1 VTTAGQL
8 IDRVNSELLA
18 GTVEERNKLAAST
31 DSSQTDIEMT
41 YSLGSL
47 RENTVFQ
54 IGTELMYVW
63 EVNTTSKTATVDRGY
78 GGTTAA
84 AHTIGDIVTV
94 SPRFPRHQI
103 LNGLNADLADL
114 SSPMNGLFQMKTVDV
129 SYNGSDRM
137 VNMTGVTE
145 IIDLYDVRYRY
156 LNDDYPIVRNVRLL
170 RDMPISD
177 FASGFV
183 LAFDAPVRAGSVR
196 VLYKA
201 PYTAFAT
208 EADTVADA
216 GGTAS
221 LDDLLIL
228 GAQIRVMAG
237 REVKRNF
244 TESQGDTRR
253 AEEVP
258 AGAVGGSIL
267 NLQRLRRDRIQA
279 EAARLNRQYPIRI
292 RK

>member
-137 VNMTGVTE
+137 VNLTGVTE

-170 RDMPISD
+170 RDMPVSD

-216 GGTAS
+216 GGTSS

>member
-103 LNGLNADLADL
+103 LNGLNADLTDL

-137 VNMTGVTE
+137 VNLTGVTE

-170 RDMPISD
+170 RDMPVSD

>member
-1 VTTAGQL
+1 MTTAGQL

-18 GTVEERNKLAAST
+18 GTVEERNKLALAVDASAT
-31 DSSQTDIEMT
+31 TITFT
-41 YSLGSL
+41 YDLGPL
-47 RENTVFQ
+47 RDNTVFQ

-63 EVNTTSKTATVDRGY
+63 EANSTAKTAEVERGY

-84 AHTIGDIVTV
+84 SHAIGDVVIHN
-94 SPRFPRHQI
+94 PRFPRHMV
-103 LNGLNADLADL
+103 LNQLNAEFGDL
-114 SSPMNGLFQMKTVDV
+114 SSPMNGLFQIKTLDV

-137 VNMTGVTE
+137 VNLAGVTDM
-145 IIDLYDVRYRY
+145 IDLYDVRYRY
-156 LNDDYPIVRNVRLL
+156 LSDDYPIVRNVRLL
-170 RDMPISD
+170 RDMPTSD
-177 FASGFV
+177 FTSGFA

-201 PYTAFAT
+201 AYDLFTA
-208 EADTVADA
+208 ESDTVVGA
-216 GGTAS
+216 GGSST
-221 LDDLLIL
+221 LDDLLSL

-244 TESQGDTRR
+244 SESQGDTRR

-258 AGAVGGSIL
+258 AGAIGGSIL

>member
-1 VTTAGQL
+1 MTTAGQL

-103 LNGLNADLADL
+103 LNGLNADLTDL

-137 VNMTGVTE
+137 VNLTSVTE

-170 RDMPISD
+170 RDMPTSD

>member
-1 VTTAGQL
+1 MTTAGQL

-31 DSSQTDIEMT
+31 DASQTDIEMT

-54 IGTELMYVW
+54 IGTELFYVW
-63 EVNTTSKTATVDRGY
+63 EVNTTSKTATVERGH

-84 AHTIGDIVTV
+84 THTLGDIVTV
-94 SPRFPRHQI
+94 NPRFPRQSV
-103 LNGLNADLADL
+103 LNNLNAELTDL

-129 SYNGSDRM
+129 TYNGSDRM
-137 VNMTGVTE
+137 VNLTGVTD

-170 RDMPISD
+170 RDMPTTD
-177 FASGFV
+177 FASGFA
-183 LAFDAPVRAGSVR
+183 LTFDTPVRSGSVR

-201 PYTAFAT
+201 PYTAFTA
-208 EADTVADA
+208 ESDTVSDA
-216 GGTAS
+216 GGTSS
-221 LDDLLIL
+221 LDDLLSL

-279 EAARLNRQYPIRI
+279 EAARLNRQYPTRI

>member
-18 GTVEERNKLAAST
+18 GTVEDRNKLAAST
-31 DSSQTDIEMT
+31 DASQTDIEMT

-54 IGTELMYVW
+54 IGTELFYVW
-63 EVNTTSKTATVDRGY
+63 EVNTTSKTATVERGY

-84 AHTIGDIVTV
+84 THTLGDIVTV
-94 SPRFPRHQI
+94 NPRFPRQSV
-103 LNGLNADLADL
+103 LNNLNAELTDL

-129 SYNGSDRM
+129 TYNGSDRM
-137 VNMTGVTE
+137 VNLTGVTD

-170 RDMPISD
+170 RDMPTTD
-177 FASGFV
+177 FASGFA
-183 LAFDAPVRAGSVR
+183 LTFDTPVRSGSVR

-201 PYTAFAT
+201 PYTAFTA
-208 EADTVADA
+208 ESDTVSGA
-216 GGTAS
+216 GGTSS
-221 LDDLLIL
+221 LDDLLSL

-279 EAARLNRQYPIRI
+279 EAARLNRQYPTRI

>member
-47 RENTVFQ
+47 RDNTVFQ

-137 VNMTGVTE
+137 VNLTGVTE

-170 RDMPISD
+170 RDMPVSD

-208 EADTVADA
+208 EADTVAGA

>member
-1 VTTAGQL
+1 MTTAGQL

-47 RENTVFQ
+47 RDNTVFQ

-137 VNMTGVTE
+137 VNLTGVTE

-170 RDMPISD
+170 RDMPVSD

>member
-1 VTTAGQL
+1 MTTAGQL

-84 AHTIGDIVTV
+84 AHTIGDIATV

-137 VNMTGVTE
+137 VNLTGVTE

-170 RDMPISD
+170 RDMPVSD

>member
-18 GTVEERNKLAAST
+18 GTVEERNKLALALDASAT
-31 DSSQTDIEMT
+31 TVTFSYD
-41 YSLGSL
+41 LGPL
-47 RENTVFQ
+47 RENTIFQ
-54 IGTELMYVW
+54 VGTELMYVW
-63 EVNTTSKTATVDRGY
+63 ESNTTAKTAEVERGY

-84 AHTIGDIVTV
+84 SHSIGDVVTHN
-94 SPRFPRHQI
+94 PRFPRHMV
-103 LNGLNADLADL
+103 LNQLNAELADL
-114 SSPMNGLFQMKTVDV
+114 SSPMNGLFQMKTLDV
-129 SYNGSDRM
+129 TYNGSDRM
-137 VNMTGVTE
+137 VNLTGVTD
-145 IIDLYDVRYRY
+145 ITDLYDVRYRY

-170 RDMPISD
+170 RDMPVSD

-183 LAFDAPVRAGSVR
+183 LAFDAPVRSGSVR

-201 PYTAFAT
+201 PYTAFAA
-208 EADTVADA
+208 ESDTVVGA
-216 GGTAS
+216 GGTSS
-221 LDDLLIL
+221 LDDLLSL

-237 REVKRNF
+237 REIKRNF
-244 TESQGDTRR
+244 SESQGDTRR

-258 AGAVGGSIL
+258 AGAIGGSML

-279 EAARLNRQYPIRI
+279 EAARLNRQYPTRI

>member
-1 VTTAGQL
+1 MTTAGQL

-47 RENTVFQ
+47 RDNTVFQ

-137 VNMTGVTE
+137 VNLTGVTE

-170 RDMPISD
+170 RDMPVSD

-208 EADTVADA
+208 EADTVAGA

>member
-1 VTTAGQL
+1 MTTAGQL

-84 AHTIGDIVTV
+84 AHTIGDIATV

-137 VNMTGVTE
+137 VNLTGVTE

-170 RDMPISD
+170 RDMPVSD

-216 GGTAS
+216 GGTSS

>member
-84 AHTIGDIVTV
+84 AHTIGDIATV

-137 VNMTGVTE
+137 VNLTGVTE

-170 RDMPISD
+170 RDMPVSD

>member
-1 VTTAGQL
+1 MTTAGQL

-18 GTVEERNKLAAST
+18 GTVEERNKLALAVDASAT
-31 DSSQTDIEMT
+31 TITFT
-41 YSLGSL
+41 YDLGPL
-47 RENTVFQ
+47 RDNTVFQ

-63 EVNTTSKTATVDRGY
+63 EANSTAKTAEVERGY

-84 AHTIGDIVTV
+84 SHSIGDVVIHN
-94 SPRFPRHQI
+94 PRFPRHMV
-103 LNGLNADLADL
+103 LNQLNAELGDL
-114 SSPMNGLFQMKTVDV
+114 SSPMNGLFQIKTLDV

-137 VNMTGVTE
+137 VNLAGVTDM
-145 IIDLYDVRYRY
+145 IDLYDVRYRY
-156 LNDDYPIVRNVRLL
+156 LSDDYPIVRNVRLL
-170 RDMPISD
+170 RDMPTSD
-177 FASGFV
+177 FTSGFA

-201 PYTAFAT
+201 AYDLFTA
-208 EADTVADA
+208 ESDTVAGA
-216 GGTAS
+216 GGSST
-221 LDDLLIL
+221 LDDLLSL

-244 TESQGDTRR
+244 SESQGDTRR

-258 AGAVGGSIL
+258 AGAIGGSIL

>member
-1 VTTAGQL
+1 MTTAGQL

-137 VNMTGVTE
+137 VNLTGVTE

-170 RDMPISD
+170 RDMPVSD

-201 PYTAFAT
+201 PYTAFTT

>member
-31 DSSQTDIEMT
+31 DASQTDIEMT

-54 IGTELMYVW
+54 IGTELFYVW
-63 EVNTTSKTATVDRGY
+63 EVNTTSKTATVERGY

-84 AHTIGDIVTV
+84 THTLGDIVTV
-94 SPRFPRHQI
+94 NPRFPRQSV
-103 LNGLNADLADL
+103 LNNLNAELTDL

-129 SYNGSDRM
+129 TYNGSDRM
-137 VNMTGVTE
+137 VNLTGVTD

-170 RDMPISD
+170 RDMPTTD
-177 FASGFV
+177 FASGFA
-183 LAFDAPVRAGSVR
+183 LTFDTPVRSGSVR

-201 PYTAFAT
+201 PYTAFTA
-208 EADTVADA
+208 ESDTVSGA
-216 GGTAS
+216 GGTSS
-221 LDDLLIL
+221 LDDLLSL

-279 EAARLNRQYPIRI
+279 EAARLNRQYPTRI

>member
-1 VTTAGQL
+1 MTTAGQL

-47 RENTVFQ
+47 RDNTVFQ

-137 VNMTGVTE
+137 VNLTGVTE

-170 RDMPISD
+170 RDMPVSD

-221 LDDLLIL
+221 LDDLMIL

>member
-1 VTTAGQL
+1 MTTAGQL

-18 GTVEERNKLAAST
+18 GTVEERNKLASSVNASDT
-31 DSSQTDIEMT
+31 SFTFT
-41 YSLGSL
+41 YEPGPI

-54 IGTELMYVW
+54 VGTELLYVW
-63 EVNTTSKTATVDRGY
+63 EVNVTSKTATVERGY
-78 GGTTAA
+78 AGSTAGSHSA
-84 AHTIGDIVTV
+84 NAIVTYN
-94 SPRFPRHQI
+94 PRFPRHMV
-103 LNGLNADLADL
+103 LNQLNAELGDL
-114 SSPMNGLFQMKTVDV
+114 SSPMNGLFQIKTLDV

-137 VNMTGVTE
+137 VNLTGVTDM
-145 IIDLYDVRYRY
+145 IDLYDVRYRY

-170 RDMPISD
+170 RDMPLTD

-183 LAFDAPVRAGSVR
+183 LAFDSPVRAGSVR

-201 PYTAFAT
+201 AYDLFTA
-208 EADTVADA
+208 ESDTVADA
-216 GGTAS
+216 GGTS
-221 LDDLLIL
+221 TLDDLLSL

>member
-1 VTTAGQL
+1 MTTAGQL

-18 GTVEERNKLAAST
+18 GTVEERNKLALAVDASAT
-31 DSSQTDIEMT
+31 TITFT
-41 YSLGSL
+41 YDLGPL
-47 RENTVFQ
+47 RDNTVFQ

-63 EVNTTSKTATVDRGY
+63 EANSTAKTAEVERGY

-84 AHTIGDIVTV
+84 SHAIGDVVIHN
-94 SPRFPRHQI
+94 PRFPRHMV
-103 LNGLNADLADL
+103 LNQLNAELGDL
-114 SSPMNGLFQMKTVDV
+114 SSPMNGLFQIKTLDV

-137 VNMTGVTE
+137 VNLAGVTDM
-145 IIDLYDVRYRY
+145 IDLYDVRYRY
-156 LNDDYPIVRNVRLL
+156 LSDDYPIVRNVRLL
-170 RDMPISD
+170 RDMPTSD
-177 FASGFV
+177 FTSGFA

-201 PYTAFAT
+201 AYDLFTA
-208 EADTVADA
+208 ESDTVAGA
-216 GGTAS
+216 GGSST
-221 LDDLLIL
+221 LDDLLSL

-244 TESQGDTRR
+244 SESQGDTRR

>member
-31 DSSQTDIEMT
+31 DSYQTDIEMT

-137 VNMTGVTE
+137 VNLTGVTE

-170 RDMPISD
+170 RDMPVSD

>member
-1 VTTAGQL
+1 MTTAGQL

-137 VNMTGVTE
+137 VNLTGVTE

-170 RDMPISD
+170 RDMPVSD

>member
-1 VTTAGQL
+1 MTTAGQL

-18 GTVEERNKLAAST
+18 GTVEERNKLASSVNASDT
-31 DSSQTDIEMT
+31 SFTFT
-41 YSLGSL
+41 YDLGSI

-54 IGTELMYVW
+54 VGTELLYVW
-63 EVNTTSKTATVDRGY
+63 EVNSTAKTATVERGY
-78 GGTTAA
+78 AGSTAGS
-84 AHTIGDIVTV
+84 HSSGDIVTYN
-94 SPRFPRHQI
+94 PRFPRHMV
-103 LNGLNADLADL
+103 LNQLNAELGDL
-114 SSPMNGLFQMKTVDV
+114 SSPMNGLFQIKTLDV

-137 VNMTGVTE
+137 VNLTGVTDM
-145 IIDLYDVRYRY
+145 IDLYDVRYRY

-170 RDMPISD
+170 RDMPLTD

-183 LAFDAPVRAGSVR
+183 LAFDSPVRAGSVR

-201 PYTAFAT
+201 AYDLFTA
-208 EADTVADA
+208 ESDTVADA
-216 GGTAS
+216 GGTS
-221 LDDLLIL
+221 TLDDLLSL